1 MHEDEV
7 ALAEQNMKISI
18 NDFLKK
24 CDQICRKLRIWSHSL
39 KNSVMKSFFFV
50 QGLLGL
56 LSSPRSKN
64 KNIKLYSKKCN
75 FLAPILKK
83 LLYFFK
89 KKFFLHFRKWTSLAP
104 RLKVSYIFLTKF
116 FLMLQ
121 EMELS
126 SPKL

>member
-7 ALAEQNMKISI
+7 AIAEQNMKISI
-18 NDFLKK
+18 NNFLKK
-24 CDQICRKLRIWSHSL
+24 CDQICRKL

-83 LLYFFK
+83 FLYFFK
-89 KKFFLHFRKWTSLAP
+89 KNFFLYFRKWTSLAP